1 MRIWDTVGNQ
11 KLRDINKTIYRQAHG
26 ALLILDISCH
36 KAKEEIKTEL
46 KEWVAGFREWSGDET
61 PVVLIGNKCD
71 LEEDEEL
78 VEGIEE
84 FAREN
89 RLVFE
94 KTSAKIGTNVDP
106 VMENLVKTIYE
117 KNFKEMSGELRRIMM
132 EKKSFHVS
140 LANRGDS
147 SWSDRSRSSCCS

>member
-36 KAKEEIKTEL
+36 KAKYEIKNEL
-46 KEWVAGFREWSGDET
+46 EEWISGFREWSGDET

-71 LEEDEEL
+71 LKEDEEL

-89 RLVFE
+89 KMAFE
-94 KTSAKIGTNVDP
+94 RTSAKIGTNVDV
-106 VMENLVKTIYE
+106 VMENLVKEIYE
-117 KNFKEMSGELRRIMM
+117 KNFKDLSGEFQRIIM
-132 EKKSFHVS
+132 ERKSLNVT
-140 LANRGDS
+140 LTNRADS
-147 SWSDRSRSSCCS
+147 SWSDRSNCCS